1 MKKLKYILIVLL
13 IVPLLL
19 TGCIDGETIGRV
31 DDTPPINVN
40 VSSGSITASITTP
53 LPVTITPSPLPVA
66 IDNVTVREGSIPS
79 ISYYDMISQGLIAGH
94 TAWSKTGFNPN
105 VGTSMETVWSYSTQ
119 YVFPV
124 AAMQM
129 EVVSSDNTEDLP
141 GGDGALT
148 VTIYYL
154 NGSFVEHSEV
164 VALNGTTAVPT
175 THTDIY
181 RVNGFRCTTVGT
193 NGVPVGN
200 ITLRGVGGGT
210 VYSYMLAGY
219 TRARNIV
226 YTVPEGKTLY
236 ITSVLWSCADATKG
250 VRFINQANYDDVS
263 GAPRSFFLPYGES
276 TLYNTAI
283 VRPLEIPT
291 KFPEHTDVKISVIS
305 TQAGAIAD
313 VSLRG
318 WLENN

>member
-1 MKKLKYILIVLL
+1 MKRFRWLILTILI
-13 IVPLLL
+13 IPIILL
-19 TGCIDGETIGRV
+19 TGCLPGESYDSNVRIIDSTGTANGIDETGNALNVYVDGGSTLPVSIDG
-31 DDTPPINVN
+31 
-40 VSSGSITASITTP
+40 
-53 LPVTITPSPLPVA
+53 A
-66 IDNVTVREGSIPS
+66 IAYEGSVPVIP
-79 ISYYDMISQGLIAGH
+79 YYNMIAQEQVAGH

-119 YVFPV
+119 YVFPI

-129 EVVSSDNTEDLP
+129 EVVSSDNTQDLP
-141 GGDGALT
+141 GGSGALT
-148 VTIYYL
+148 VTIVYL
-154 NGSFVEHSEV
+154 DGSYVEHSEV
-164 VALNGTTAVPT
+164 VTLNGTTPVLTA
-175 THTDIY
+175 HTDIF
-181 RVNGFRCTTVGT
+181 RVNGFRCTTVGG
-193 NGVPVGN
+193 NGTPVGN
-200 ITLRGVGGGT
+200 ITLRGAGGGT

-226 YTVPEGKTLY
+226 YTVPEGKDLY

-250 VRFINQANYDDVS
+250 VRFINQANFDDLT
-263 GAPRSFFLPYGES
+263 GAPRSFFLPYGEA

-283 VRPLEIPT
+283 VRPLELPM

-305 TQAGAIAD
+305 TQAGAITD